1 MNHGRHCVVLVTN
14 AIRSQS
20 QQTDQRRQRLGCV
33 SILAFNS
40 VPVVPL
46 GHYPKTRYLTSS
58 RTSLLT
64 ICDGLSSRVPRL
76 IILLLVDH
84 DTFSKWSAQRLRKTI
99 RWSWSCTDKKDLW
112 TYKRCFFAVLLSK
125 DFAHLILL
133 AYFRLKHAYSTISRQ
148 KKLQGWSRWWCTRQ
162 RPWSGCGAGLI
173 TKVIAFTTL
182 IIFYDTHKRTTLSKK
197 TLALLS
203 KNRRDQRNTIESC
216 NHRRVVIK

>member
-1 MNHGRHCVVLVTN
+1 MMFRRCQLHCIRAVAVAVHDLDIDDAVLQGEQASRQIATAPKAVNSTRTPVNHGRHCVPLATN
-14 AIRSQS
+14 AIRSHV

-40 VPVVPL
+40 LPVVPL

-99 RWSWSCTDKKDLW
+99 RWSWSCTDKKDL
-112 TYKRCFFAVLLSK
+112 
-125 DFAHLILL
+125 
-133 AYFRLKHAYSTISRQ
+133 
-148 KKLQGWSRWWCTRQ
+148 
-162 RPWSGCGAGLI
+162 
-173 TKVIAFTTL
+173 
-182 IIFYDTHKRTTLSKK
+182 
-197 TLALLS
+197 
-203 KNRRDQRNTIESC
+203 
-216 NHRRVVIK
+216 